1 VRSSKLSTKWQVFHT
16 DLGCVLN
23 LYGML
28 LRQEGFMDM
37 HQIFSSMRTR
47 LFTVIERRSRRTIL
61 AWSLGLI
68 AVIGVIDY
76 ATGNYSLIIFYM
88 VPIFVAAWF
97 VSSTAGLAVSVC
109 SFISSIVTN
118 PGRDVQ
124 VSTFYWDV
132 FLELVYLVLFSLM
145 FSSLRAQFNLECEM
159 SRVDPLTNAMN
170 RRALCEVADYEI
182 SRSSHAFHPMSM
194 AFIDLDNFKAVND
207 RMGHAEGDKVLK
219 EVVTTM
225 RGVLRKADTI
235 ARVGGDEFV
244 VMLPETGEES
254 AGVVLQKLRE
264 DLLGSMTRNGWP
276 VTFSIG
282 LITHETT
289 PESAEDMISQA
300 DQLMYSIKNSNKNA
314 ILHRVITDKT
324 SHLA

>member
-1 VRSSKLSTKWQVFHT
+1 
-16 DLGCVLN
+16 
-23 LYGML
+23 ML
-28 LRQEGFMDM
+28 LRQEGFMNL
-37 HQIFSSMRTR
+37 HQKFSSMRIR
-47 LFTVIERRSRRTIL
+47 LFAVIERRSRRTIL
-61 AWSLGLI
+61 ALSLGL
-68 AVIGVIDY
+68 VVVLGVIDF
-76 ATGNYSLIIFYM
+76 ATGNFSLVIFYM
-88 VPIFVAAWF
+88 IPIFLSAWF
-97 VSSTAGLAVSVC
+97 VSSRAGLAVSIC
-109 SFISSIVTN
+109 SFISSIVSN
-118 PGRDVQ
+118 PSRNVQ
-124 VSTFYWDV
+124 VPTLYWDV
-132 FLELVYLVLFSLM
+132 FLEFVYLLLFSLM
-145 FSSLRAQFNLECEM
+145 FSSLRAQFNLEREI

-207 RMGHAEGDKVLK
+207 RMGHAEGDKVLI
-219 EVVTTM
+219 EVVTAMKGT
-225 RGVLRKADTI
+225 LRKADTI

-254 AGVVLQKLRE
+254 AAVVMQKLRE
-264 DLLGSMTRNGWP
+264 DLLDSMTRNGWP

-314 ILHRVITDKT
+314 ILHRVITVKT
-324 SHLA
+324 SHLS